1 MKEKTKNIIEQRM
14 DSLFSN
20 FSYFVKVYYD
30 KEKFLGPSFYF
41 YKKVIDTIRTTNN
54 YKKLKDNNIFFEYMY
69 AALTSWGMHRMDQGA
84 LLQDFDLFKKNI
96 INEFS
101 TLEELSH
108 YKLSEFDNLSESKIK
123 ALLTKIVININIMR
137 SSSKLVG
144 DSKAFHFLLPD
155 LIPPMDRKNIIKFF
169 YNRDNYK
176 KEEEVKIFLEILD
189 KFCFINKKLN
199 LDQNNFTGCWD
210 TSIPK
215 IIDNAIIG
223 YFIETK
229 QSEQKVEELIER

>member
-30 KEKFLGPSFYF
+30 KEKFLGPSSYF

-54 YKKLKDNNIFFEYMY
+54 YKKLKDNNIF
-69 AALTSWGMHRMDQGA
+69 
-84 LLQDFDLFKKNI
+84 
-96 INEFS
+96 
-101 TLEELSH
+101 
-108 YKLSEFDNLSESKIK
+108 SEFDNLSESKIK
-123 ALLTKIVININIMR
+123 ALLTKIFININIMR

-229 QSEQKVEELIER
+229 QSEQKVEELIEK